1 MHELNTGPHI
11 PNLIKIKRLSY
22 LNGMSFNYC
31 EFETYVRSKKL
42 TFLKENPM
50 LSSFLHFDFETESD
64 EERKVDDETQT
75 VVNLLNKL

>member
-1 MHELNTGPHI
+1 M
-11 PNLIKIKRLSY
+11 
-22 LNGMSFNYC
+22 
-31 EFETYVRSKKL
+31 EFHVIVVSLKHTQKL

-64 EERKVDDETQT
+64 EERKVDDETKP